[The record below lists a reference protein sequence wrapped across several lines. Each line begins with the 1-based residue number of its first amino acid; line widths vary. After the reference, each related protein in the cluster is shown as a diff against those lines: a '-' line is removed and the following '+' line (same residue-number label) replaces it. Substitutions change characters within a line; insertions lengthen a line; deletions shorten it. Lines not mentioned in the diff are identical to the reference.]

1 MIKIGDKIDGRYRIV
16 SRVATGGMADVYEAN
31 DTLTRKVVS
40 IKVMRSELLSDPKN
54 IDRFQNECEA
64 ASSLNNPN
72 IVRVYGSGFIE
83 GRPYMAN
90 EFIKGQ
96 TLRDKLRF
104 QVALSLYDACEV
116 MLQLTSGIDYIH
128 KHGIIHRD
136 IKPENLFYLSD
147 GTVKITDF
155 GIASPVGAKEK
166 GDSIQGTIFY
176 CAPEIIIGQPA
187 TAESDV
193 YSMGVLF
200 FELLTGRVPFDGKT
214 LEDVACKAVK
224 QRFPE
229 PSKIMPSVPLSID
242 KIIITACR
250 KRPAERYRSALE
262 MHDAIL
268 KAMADKENFKEK
280 KTLLSKIFGFK

>member
-31 DTLTRKVVS
+31 DTVTRKVVS
-40 IKVMRSELLSDPKN
+40 IKVMRSELLNDPKN
-54 IDRFQNECEA
+54 IERFQNECEA

-72 IVRVYGSGFIE
+72 VVKVYGSGFIE

-104 QVALSLYDACEV
+104 QVALSLSDACEV
-116 MLQLTSGIDYIH
+116 MLQLTNGIDYIH

-155 GIASPVGAKEK
+155 GIASPIGAKEK
-166 GDSIQGTIFY
+166 GDAIQGTIF
-176 CAPEIIIGQPA
+176 
-187 TAESDV
+187 
-193 YSMGVLF
+193 
-200 FELLTGRVPFDGKT
+200 
-214 LEDVACKAVK
+214 
-224 QRFPE
+224 
-229 PSKIMPSVPLSID
+229 
-242 KIIITACR
+242 
-250 KRPAERYRSALE
+250 
-262 MHDAIL
+262 
-268 KAMADKENFKEK
+268 
-280 KTLLSKIFGFK
+280 